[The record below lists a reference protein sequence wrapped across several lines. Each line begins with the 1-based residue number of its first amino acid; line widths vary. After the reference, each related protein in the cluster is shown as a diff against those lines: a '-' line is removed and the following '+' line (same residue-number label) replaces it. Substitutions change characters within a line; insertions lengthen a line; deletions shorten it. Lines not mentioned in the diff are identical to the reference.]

1 MAADGSYKDNSSPS
15 DVVSGSFGVEILTF
29 VASAAQGANQ
39 PCREVTVWQNSGKT
53 VKIGHTAAAAAS
65 GPALNDNEQY
75 LKIPISNTNKLF
87 FGGTTGEKV
96 NLLWRS

>member
-1 MAADGSYKDNSSPS
+1 MNYRDNSTPS
-15 DVVSGSFGVEILTF
+15 NIVSGSFGVEILTF
-29 VASAAQGANQ
+29 VASAAQGADQ
-39 PCREVTVWQNSGKT
+39 PCREVIIWQNSGKT
-53 VKIGHTAAAAAS
+53 VKIGETAAVAAS

-75 LKIPISNTNKLF
+75 LRIPISNTNLLF